1 MALQSGDISKRV
13 FRRVQRD
20 DMGEVSLDSKMLKTL
35 IELDGK
41 RTLQEVAEKIGI
53 SMNELAPVVWK
64 LLDLGL
70 IESAADTAAV
80 VNHDFFA
87 SLRKELSLAIGP
99 IADILIEDA
108 LMDLNYT
115 ISNFPATSAPE
126 LVEMLARQIQ
136 RDEKR
141 VLFQQKMLEK
151 LKQLGF
157 GMG

>member
-1 MALQSGDISKRV
+1 
-13 FRRVQRD
+13 
-20 DMGEVSLDSKMLKTL
+20 
-35 IELDGK
+35 
-41 RTLQEVAEKIGI
+41 
-53 SMNELAPVVWK
+53 
-64 LLDLGL
+64 
-70 IESAADTAAV
+70 
-80 VNHDFFA
+80 
-87 SLRKELSLAIGP
+87 
-99 IADILIEDA
+99 LIEDA

-151 LKQLGF
+151 LKELGF